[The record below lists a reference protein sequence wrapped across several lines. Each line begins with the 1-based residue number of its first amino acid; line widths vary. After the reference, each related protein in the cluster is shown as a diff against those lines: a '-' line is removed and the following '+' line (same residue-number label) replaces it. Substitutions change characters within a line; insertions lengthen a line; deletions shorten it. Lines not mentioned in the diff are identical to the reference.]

1 MYSAKTECIRRR
13 AECIRRADRVY
24 SAANRMY
31 SATNRVYSAANRVYS
46 ATNRV
51 YSATN
56 RVYSAAER
64 VYSATECIR
73 QNDRVYSARP
83 MQLRVVDGVR
93 GAWVPDRSQHEGV
106 RSCIWSQGT
115 ILGSNAVVAP
125 PCRAPWSN
133 QINASRRSCEKVK
146 TKQTS
151 KQTKTRLWVVA
162 LLGVVEGAT

>member
-24 SAANRMY
+24 SA
-31 SATNRVYSAANRVYS
+31 TNRVYSAA
-46 ATNRV
+46 
-51 YSATN
+51 N

-115 ILGSNAVVAP
+115 VLGSNVVVAP